1 MDGESVGETV
11 DVTIGQI
18 ITSWEKA
25 WEAGPGAVRICF
37 KKIWEEAQD
46 QQKIFLMRKICDHIA
61 GMTDHFALEEYKN
74 LYG

>member
-1 MDGESVGETV
+1 M

-18 ITSWEKA
+18 ISSWEKA

-37 KKIWEEAQD
+37 KKIWAEENILR
-46 QQKIFLMRKICDHIA
+46 KILLMRKICDHIA